1 MTPSDAIFW
10 WGFACGLFAAILASC
25 TFLLSLVL
33 GADIS
38 DADLPPDY
46 GDVPHVPERHG
57 RQTRA
62 KGVRYDRDSFARPTL
77 PGGR

>member
-10 WGFACGLFAAILASC
+10 WGFACGIFAAILASC
-25 TFLLSLVL
+25 TFLLGLVL

-46 GDVPHVPERHG
+46 GDVPNVPER
-57 RQTRA
+57 R
-62 KGVRYDRDSFARPTL
+62 
-77 PGGR
+77 